1 MERSHAA
8 KWYDCERKVLQI
20 MYRYKLWIR
29 INEYQTAHTY
39 VWADHDYEAKLLG
52 EAQYGVG
59 NVLNYTRE
67 DQTLGFG
74 LLLALTTLDFV
85 AVVD

>member
-1 MERSHAA
+1 
-8 KWYDCERKVLQI
+8 
-20 MYRYKLWIR
+20 MYKYAIWIR
-29 INEYQTAHTY
+29 INALQTANTFVY
-39 VWADHDYEAKLLG
+39 ANNDYEAKMLA

-74 LLLALTTLDFV
+74 LLLALTAL
-85 AVVD
+85 

>member
-1 MERSHAA
+1 
-8 KWYDCERKVLQI
+8 

-39 VWADHDYEAKLLG
+39 VWADNDYAAKMLG
-52 EAQYGVG
+52 EAQYGAG